1 MKTVEAHGVT
11 IPALGLGT
19 WELRG
24 QQCAE
29 LVKAALDIGYRHVD
43 TAQMYANEREV
54 GEAIRASDVV
64 GWFASCGYRYEL
76 P

>member
-1 MKTVEAHGVT
+1 MKTVEAHGAT

-24 QQCAE
+24 EQCCE
-29 LVKAALDIGYRHVD
+29 LVRAALDMGYRHVD

-54 GEAIRASDVV
+54 GEGIRASGV
-64 GWFASCGYRYEL
+64 ALRYL
-76 P
+76 PDHKDLA